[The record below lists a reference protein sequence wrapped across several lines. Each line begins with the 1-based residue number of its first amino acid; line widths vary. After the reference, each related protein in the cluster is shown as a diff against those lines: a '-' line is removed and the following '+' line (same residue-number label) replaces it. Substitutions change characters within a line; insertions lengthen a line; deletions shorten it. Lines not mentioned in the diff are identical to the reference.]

1 MLLAQATFS
10 ADLFS
15 HFLWS
20 PLANKAN
27 SPPRVDL
34 HGRLEQLL
42 GQHMVHPAE
51 PVQARHVRVR
61 RVHAQAYLEIPPL
74 PFTILDSL

>member
-1 MLLAQATFS
+1 MLAKTVA
-10 ADLFS
+10 
-15 HFLWS
+15 
-20 PLANKAN
+20 PLTEIECKTLVV
-27 SPPRVDL
+27 R
-34 HGRLEQLL
+34 LL